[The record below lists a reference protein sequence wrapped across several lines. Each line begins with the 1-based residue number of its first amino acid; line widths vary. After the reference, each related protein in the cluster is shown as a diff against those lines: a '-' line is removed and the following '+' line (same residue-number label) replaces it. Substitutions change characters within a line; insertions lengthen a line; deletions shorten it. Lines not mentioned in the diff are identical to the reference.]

1 MAPKILFDIPHFT
14 SYMLPGIL
22 QRQKEQDVKKFFLVC
37 TVLIISVV
45 VGYWGLAKY
54 KNRRITPDYYEVYKT
69 QDTVPVG
76 KVGVF
81 TIGLIMPETLENP
94 QFFYNIAHKIF
105 KNIIPWPFR
114 LFSYMDKGIALFDT
128 EKYLEEKE
136 FTPKKLIDMQGRDR
150 FLDGEPYIEKYK
162 RGEVVW
168 VPPSKRIHKDIG
180 YFLYTDA
187 KGGLPNLVGKMIIKA
202 RLWYYD
208 KGMKQKKVPHW
219 AQTFSI
225 IDRVFEKTGNKY
237 DNVMFRAES
246 SMYYYEMKTKI
257 YEMLDAGCETL
268 VLISPMMIY
277 SHFEEFNSAF
287 YHCFEY
293 VHEWEQEN
301 PGKKIKV
308 IMAPQPGDFQPA
320 RQAFLDM
327 LKDRL
332 DTLPEGSD
340 VFVAVTV
347 HGMPW
352 AQFPWEAW
360 LELAPAYRDKLHAEV
375 KELLKKYTFGRTKTV
390 ECQDEF
396 ASHVWD
402 HDDNYL
408 STREAYQIAID
419 EKFDYAIGLPIE
431 FIAENTDTLFY
442 HALKNYEDFDDYDI
456 YEQFDYPNWNVPFTM
471 EFKQKDTQ
479 VIYNGVPVGKYSD
492 HMVEAFCMSLDTI
505 LSQRK

>member
-1 MAPKILFDIPHFT
+1 MLKLMKILKV
-14 SYMLPGIL
+14 IL
-22 QRQKEQDVKKFFLVC
+22 
-37 TVLIISVV
+37 LIIALFIAGFYGMS
-45 VGYWGLAKY
+45 KY
-54 KNRRITPDYYEVYKT
+54 KNRRISPDYYETYKT

-81 TIGLIMPETLENP
+81 ATGLIMPETLENP
-94 QFFYNIAHKIF
+94 QFFYNVAHKIF

-114 LFSYMDKGIALFDT
+114 LFSYMDKGIALFDPD
-128 EKYLEEKE
+128 KYLETEE
-136 FTPKKLIDMQGRDR
+136 FTPKKLIDMNGRDR
-150 FLDGEPYIEKYK
+150 YFDGEPYIEKYK
-162 RGEVVW
+162 RGEVIW
-168 VPPSKRIHKDIG
+168 APPSKRIHKDIG
-180 YFLYTDA
+180 YFIYTEA
-187 KGGLPNLVGKMIIKA
+187 RGGLPTLIGKMINKA
-202 RLWYYD
+202 RIWYYG
-208 KGMKQKKVPHW
+208 KGMKQHKIPHW
-219 AQTFSI
+219 AQTFSVLN
-225 IDRVFEKTGNKY
+225 RVFDRIDEKY
-237 DNVMFRAES
+237 DNIMFRAES
-246 SMYYYEMKTKI
+246 SMYYHEMKTKI
-257 YEMLDAGCETL
+257 FEMLDAGCETL

-277 SHFEEFNSAF
+277 SHFEEFNSCF

-293 VHEWEQEN
+293 VHEWEKEH

-308 IMAPQPGDFQPA
+308 IMAPQPGNFQPA
-320 RQAFLDM
+320 RQAYLDM

-332 DTLPEGSD
+332 DKLPTGSD

-352 AQFPWEAW
+352 DEFPWEAW
-360 LELAPAYRDKLHAEV
+360 LELAPAYRDRLHAEV
-375 KELLKKYTFGRTKTV
+375 KELLKTYDFGRTRTA

-402 HDDNYL
+402 HDNNYL

-442 HALKNYEDFDDYDI
+442 HALKNYENFDDYDI
-456 YEQFDYPNWNVPFTM
+456 YEQFDYPDWSVPFTM
-471 EFKQKDTQ
+471 EFQQKDTK

-492 HMVEAFCMSLDTI
+492 HMVDAFCMSLDSI